1 MGPKQKSDYNHV
13 AIWTV
18 AACFASTI
26 GYFTLNAF
34 AVHGCIPGLESED
47 LNPVFRLLPIFAVVG
62 LIQCFRIG
70 CDTSELIF
78 LNLDGVSAP
87 NDPRILEF
95 ESQIERHGR
104 WLTALVGL
112 GSTTFLVMILVGVAM
127 LFQGA

>member
-1 MGPKQKSDYNHV
+1 MRPKQKSDYNHV

-18 AACFASTI
+18 AVCLASII

-34 AVHGCIPGLESED
+34 AVHGCIPGLESKD
-47 LNPVFRLLPIFAVVG
+47 LNPVFRLLPIIAVVG

-70 CDTSELIF
+70 CDTFELMF
-78 LNLDGVSAP
+78 PNFEGVTSP

-95 ESQIERHGR
+95 VEQNERHGR

-112 GSTTFLVMILVGVAM
+112 GSNTFLIMIFLGVVML
-127 LFQGA
+127 LQGA